1 MSQGLPLL
9 TRLQR
14 IIEASYD
21 WRTGIRDLGPYL
33 VGDEGYRTLYGDRGI
48 VGLLPGADRVP
59 RTLVTW
65 RNGVLR
71 LGVYYPNEMIRDLEE
86 RNPLFG
92 VGEKNLIPFSLLVE
106 ELDHLLMLAWSAR
119 HGRVVRLMELEFH
132 ANITKYLVLAH
143 FLARAEGRSRLST
156 GLRRGLDEFLFEGA
170 GEDLPE
176 PYRNRYQT
184 AARLARRFLMVLERL
199 AAPARLVALRRF
211 GRRSWANQRYCLEST
226 DAMLEDGLL
235 VAA

>member
-1 MSQGLPLL
+1 MSRGLPLL

-21 WRTGIRDLGPYL
+21 WRTGIQDLSPYL
-33 VGDEGYRTLYGDRGI
+33 MGDEGYRALYGNREILG
-48 VGLLPGADRVP
+48 VLPGNERGP

-65 RNGVLR
+65 RDGVLR
-71 LGVYYPNEMIRDLEE
+71 LGVYYPNDLIRDLEV
-86 RNPLFG
+86 RNPLLG
-92 VGEKNLIPFSLLVE
+92 VGEENLIPFSLLVE

-143 FLARAEGRSRLST
+143 FLGRAEGRTRLSSA
-156 GLRRGLDEFLFEGA
+156 LRRGLDEFLFEGV

-199 AAPARLVALRRF
+199 TTPARLVALRRF
-211 GRRSWANQRYCLEST
+211 GRRSWASQRYCLEST
-226 DAMLEDGLL
+226 ESKLQIGLL

>member
-1 MSQGLPLL
+1 MSQGLPLI

-21 WRTGIRDLGPYL
+21 WRTGIQDLSPYL
-33 VGDEGYRTLYGDRGI
+33 VGDGGYRALYANREI
-48 VGLLPGADRVP
+48 VGLLPGTEQGP

-65 RNGVLR
+65 RDGVLR
-71 LGVYYPNEMIRDLEE
+71 LVVYYPDDLIRDLET
-86 RNPLFG
+86 RNPLLG
-92 VGEKNLIPFSLLVE
+92 LGEENLLPFSLLVE

-143 FLARAEGRSRLST
+143 FLARAEGRSRLSPA
-156 GLRRGLDEFLFEGA
+156 LRRGLHEFLFEGV
-170 GEDLPE
+170 GEGLPE
-176 PYRNRYQT
+176 PYQNRYET

-199 AAPARLVALRRF
+199 TRPARVVALRRF
-211 GRRSWANQRYCLEST
+211 GRRSWESQRYCLESS
-226 DAMLEDGLL
+226 DSKLQVGLF